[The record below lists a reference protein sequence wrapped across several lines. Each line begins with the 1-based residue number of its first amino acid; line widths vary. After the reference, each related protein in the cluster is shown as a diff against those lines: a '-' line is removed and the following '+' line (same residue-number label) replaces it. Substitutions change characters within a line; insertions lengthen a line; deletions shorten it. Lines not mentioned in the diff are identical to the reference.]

1 MSDLVE
7 RLRDQ
12 PHIMQKQGLGAL
24 LTTCAQAAD
33 RITALEAQIAAA
45 DRLEVA
51 VGYIA
56 NSKNLEA
63 PSEYN
68 RGWNDSRF
76 RLREIAHSALAA
88 YHAARVQP

>member
-45 DRLEVA
+45 DRLA
-51 VGYIA
+51 
-56 NSKNLEA
+56 EA
-63 PSEYN
+63 AKATWAQACLNHDQDPPTKYMAPF
-68 RGWNDSRF
+68 GGLVQLHD
-76 RLREIAHSALAA
+76 ALAA
-88 YHAARVQP
+88 FHAARVQP